1 MPKIKK
7 DLIIDASTASRL
19 LNCSR
24 ASIERLQLKG
34 LLKAVPT
41 IYPKYYFD
49 KNQVI
54 ELKKNITSKKV
65 MP

>member
-1 MPKIKK
+1 MPKINNN
-7 DLIIDASTASRL
+7 LIIDASEVSRL

-24 ASIERLQLKG
+24 ANIERLQLKG
-34 LLKAVPT
+34 ILNPVPT

-54 ELKKNITSKKV
+54 ELKKSLPSKKV
-65 MP
+65 VL